1 MSSEKEDAKNSK
13 ISTENESVKHES
25 DWFHRL
31 NPLLDKSV
39 SPTRSH
45 FMFSA
50 ASMFALIEL
59 EKIPES
65 EIQNLLLDGFRMED
79 LTKKWDVLSLAD
91 FIDKVSVMAFSKHIR
106 HFVEVVK
113 STDAPDEVK
122 AEIIDKIMNQ
132 DLRKSWEET
141 D

>member
-1 MSSEKEDAKNSK
+1 MASEEDVKNSK
-13 ISTENESVKHES
+13 ISSENETVKNES
-25 DWFHRL
+25 AWFHRL

-50 ASMFALIEL
+50 ASMYALIEL

-65 EIQNLLLDGFRMED
+65 EIQNLLLDGFKMED

-113 STDAPDEVK
+113 STDASDEVK
-122 AEIIDKIMNQ
+122 VEIIDKIMNQ